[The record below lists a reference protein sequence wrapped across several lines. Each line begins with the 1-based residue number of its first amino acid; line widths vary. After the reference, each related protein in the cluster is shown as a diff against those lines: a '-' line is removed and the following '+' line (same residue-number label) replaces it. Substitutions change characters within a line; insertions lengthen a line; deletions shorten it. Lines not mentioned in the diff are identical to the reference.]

1 MSNKSV
7 ETQLKEA
14 IEASKQSLALSE
26 QVTSLAAEKDALS
39 KRLAE
44 IETAIST
51 PKAEAPAATDPYIIA
66 KLGELLAERE
76 ASNKMLKSLAA
87 KTDAALAYAA
97 RLEKQAAK
105 KADLNEYVEQRVEDG
120 EEGNTPAEE
129 INNSGKGARKAKRGQ
144 EVVEEEE
151 EEAEAPAAR
160 KAKKGEMPQFIK
172 DKIEEREEEESE
184 AEANPHHP
192 SPGQRNEVAKK
203 GKRAEMPEFI
213 KEKIEE
219 KEEEADE
226 EACGPKGKKSKAKAA
241 KASWDEEDGDFGD
254 LDDEEVMLIK
264 QYRNSS
270 KTTAKPSADSTIKKP
285 FNEEKKDFG
294 DIIPQPGLD
303 PEKNNVNEDNTTHPT
318 LTKKLAAK
326 AKGKAETDVE
336 EIMESPDMQESE
348 GEDHEHEQTLS
359 TPAPGAKKH
368 GKKAESAPRAGQPAL
383 PQAVMDYIKQLV
395 DKEKQANELGG
406 INKNDVVGQ
415 PDQDEE
421 ESVLEKKDAKKG
433 KAKAESV
440 EKCVKDNCADDT
452 TKVHEDGCAPTDGN
466 TTSVGDLQPLAGKNK
481 TFDNVV
487 EAAVER
493 FATVAKAKKEA
504 EEQLS
509 KMGESLALEKNAKT
523 EAYAAVAQLQAKFE
537 ALMGKVAQIEASDKS
552 IEMKAAKIVS
562 ATASE
567 AVAVGMEGSGLKT
580 DQDVMNQFEAIVDA
594 REKNKFFLANRK
606 VIESV
611 AMSNLKRRSR

>member
-14 IEASKQSLALSE
+14 IEASKQTLALSE
-26 QVTSLAAEKDALS
+26 QVTSLAAEKEALS

-44 IETAIST
+44 IETAISA
-51 PKAEAPAATDPYIIA
+51 PKAEAPVATDPLIIA

-76 ASNKMLKSLAA
+76 ASAKMLKALAE

-97 RLEKQAAK
+97 RLEKEAAK
-105 KADLNEYVEQRVEDG
+105 KADLNEYVKQKVEEG
-120 EEGNTPAEE
+120 EEGTTPAEK
-129 INNSGKGARKAKRGQ
+129 INDSGKGAKS
-144 EVVEEEE
+144 
-151 EEAEAPAAR
+151 
-160 KAKKGEMPQFIK
+160 KK
-172 DKIEEREEEESE
+172 
-184 AEANPHHP
+184 
-192 SPGQRNEVAKK
+192 
-203 GKRAEMPEFI
+203 AEMPEFI

-219 KEEEADE
+219 KEEESEE
-226 EACGPKGKKSKAKAA
+226 EACGPMKGKKGKKAA
-241 KASWDEEDGDFGD
+241 KASWDEEEGDFGD
-254 LDDEEVMLIK
+254 LDEEEVQLIK

-270 KTTAKPSADSTIKKP
+270 VTTSKPKADSTLKAPLK
-285 FNEEKKDFG
+285 EEKKDFG

-303 PEKNNVNEDNTTHPT
+303 PEKNNVNKDNTTSPSV
-318 LTKKLAAK
+318 KLAAK
-326 AKGKAETDVE
+326 KGEANPHHPSPGMRNEAKGETDVE
-336 EIMESPDMQESE
+336 EIMESPDKQHEE
-348 GEDHEHEQTLS
+348 GEEEHEHEKTLS
-359 TPAPGAKKH
+359 TPAPGAKK
-368 GKKAESAPRAGQPAL
+368 GKKAEETALEPQAKKAEAL

-395 DKEKQANELGG
+395 EKEKQANELGG

-440 EKCVKDNCADDT
+440 EKCVKDNCADET
-452 TKVHEDGCAPTDGN
+452 TKVHPDDCAPTTGN
-466 TTSVGDLQPLAGKNK
+466 TTAVGDLSPLAAEAPKS
-481 TFDNVV
+481 FDNVV

-504 EEQLS
+504 EEQLA
-509 KMGESLALEKNAKT
+509 KMGETLALEKNAKS

-537 ALMGKVAQIEASDKS
+537 ALMGKVAAIEASDKS

-567 AVAVGMEGSGLKT
+567 AVAVGMESAGIKT
-580 DQDVMNQFEAIVDA
+580 DEDIMKQFEQIADA
-594 REKNKFFLANRK
+594 REKNKFFLANRQ
-606 VIESV
+606 VIERV